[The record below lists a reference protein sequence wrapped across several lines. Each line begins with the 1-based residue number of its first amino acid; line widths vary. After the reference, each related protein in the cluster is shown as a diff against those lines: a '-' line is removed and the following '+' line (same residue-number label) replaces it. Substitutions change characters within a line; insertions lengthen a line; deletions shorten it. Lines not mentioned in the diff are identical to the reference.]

1 MFDSLTKYLD
11 SMISLN
17 DETMWFEVIDRE
29 AQFEIIRLNTEDQLY
44 DDGVRSD
51 GTLLPDYSQRSVE
64 EFGKPEGHIRL
75 KDTGAFYQ
83 SFRVKVDKYGFFIAA
98 DDVGDYDEPL
108 TDVYGEDILGLT
120 EENMIV
126 LRNMLRD
133 NYIKQVYE
141 RLRN

>member
-133 NYIKQVYE
+133 NYIKQIYE

>member
-1 MFDSLTKYLD
+1 
-11 SMISLN
+11 MISLN